1 MRASFVGFG
10 RCRSLVSAS
19 SRRYRRA
26 IVLTE
31 GSQRAL
37 SRVRPAGGGGAA
49 KVGCPEGT
57 EH

>member
-1 MRASFVGFG
+1 MRAGFVGFG
-10 RCRSLVSAS
+10 RSRSLVSAS

-37 SRVRPAGGGGAA
+37 SRVGPASGSAA
-49 KVGCPEGT
+49 EVGCPEGT